1 MIARDTAR
9 LKVSFD
15 FPERARMAIR
25 RRPGAWL
32 GSAAVLGFLTAWLSR
47 RSTQVRVQ
55 VGKSGKS
62 EVVEDVV
69 KSATWITTVLAIGR
83 AVLPFVR
90 PAVTAFA
97 ARQLAEMA
105 SKPA

>member
-1 MIARDTAR
+1 
-9 LKVSFD
+9 VSFD
-15 FPERARMAIR
+15 FPESARMAIR
-25 RRPGAWL
+25 RRLGAWL
-32 GSAAVLGFLTAWLSR
+32 GSAAVLGFLTAWLSPRSR